1 LKGEGSGANLIA
13 SLLLSSA
20 ELSNCNFMF
29 IISRLA
35 ELGILS
41 VVVFTIE
48 LSSTDGVVLAAS
60 CFDCHLD

>member
-1 LKGEGSGANLIA
+1 
-13 SLLLSSA
+13 
-20 ELSNCNFMF
+20 MF

-48 LSSTDGVVLAAS
+48 LSSTDGVVLAEPALS
-60 CFDCHLD
+60 LEDLVCFLL